1 MFTTQNS
8 TPCSYDAIR
17 SERRSVCGE
26 FLRSIFFRVMLSLF
40 VVVVAFLEERK
51 KERRERFKFNKKEKI
66 VIPSRVSSLLNSQ
79 IAPIN
84 GSRTTSCNT
93 ETTTRGRSIDDE
105 GEKRARRVRERE
117 RDVLRQFHSISLLFL
132 RFRIVVV
139 ERESALCR
147 RAMRI
152 NLPRRQLRSC
162 DSRRYH
168 HRHRIRQP

>member
-1 MFTTQNS
+1 M
-8 TPCSYDAIR
+8 
-17 SERRSVCGE
+17 CGE

-66 VIPSRVSSLLNSQ
+66 VIPSRASSLLNSQ

-117 RDVLRQFHSISLLFL
+117 REMF
-132 RFRIVVV
+132 
-139 ERESALCR
+139 
-147 RAMRI
+147 
-152 NLPRRQLRSC
+152 
-162 DSRRYH
+162 
-168 HRHRIRQP
+168 

>member
-1 MFTTQNS
+1 M
-8 TPCSYDAIR
+8 
-17 SERRSVCGE
+17 CGE

-117 RDVLRQFHSISLLFL
+117 REMF
-132 RFRIVVV
+132 
-139 ERESALCR
+139 
-147 RAMRI
+147 
-152 NLPRRQLRSC
+152 
-162 DSRRYH
+162 
-168 HRHRIRQP
+168 